1 MAHRGQSRAL
11 LLRRRGRVQS
21 YTPSAYSSQNTT
33 LSHAASTD
41 RKQTVICQLTNRNL
55 CDMFY
60 ALRNTLWQTYISLSQ
75 NSGHYQSFFQCQ
87 FFNAFSAAEKG
98 LLPKNPRYA
107 DSGDGWAFSI
117 IVCFVWSISGAFF
130 LAKPPQSMKTIPLF
144 FLLNAEMTPS
154 VNFSQPNAA

>member
-21 YTPSAYSSQNTT
+21 PAGRVAVCRGTPLSCLDRGYPVLHSISEGGSSQNTT

-60 ALRNTLWQTYISLSQ
+60 TLRNTLWQTCISLSQ
-75 NSGHYQSFFQCQ
+75 NSGHYQKIRWGAKLS
-87 FFNAFSAAEKG
+87 
-98 LLPKNPRYA
+98 
-107 DSGDGWAFSI
+107 
-117 IVCFVWSISGAFF
+117 AFF
-130 LAKPPQSMKTIPLF
+130 AGVLTTCHGVVKRRRTHPLAAAC
-144 FLLNAEMTPS
+144 NARR
-154 VNFSQPNAA
+154 NY